1 MAYRHVPVMRREV
14 LAYLACRPG
23 DIVVDGTLGGAGHAR
38 EICERILPGGRLI
51 GIDQDPEAIANARS
65 VLAPF
70 GGSVEL
76 VQENFANMAEVL
88 SRLGVG
94 GADGILLDLGLSLN
108 QLENSGRGFSF
119 QREEPL
125 DMRMDPCTGQTAAD
139 LVGRLE
145 ESELERIFR
154 DYGEERHARPI
165 ARRLTAE
172 RRRQP
177 IRTSAE
183 LARVVCAAVPRAKAG
198 RSRIHPAT
206 RVFMALRIAVNRE
219 LERLETFLEELPRL
233 LNPGGRVCILSFHSL
248 EDRIV
253 KQHFKALAQEPRR
266 NPWPGEPATQP
277 GGILKLLTRKV
288 VRPGPDEIAE
298 NPMAR
303 STKLRAAE
311 RLR

>member
-14 LAYLACRPG
+14 LAYLDCRPG
-23 DIVVDGTLGGAGHAR
+23 MVVVDGTLGGAGHAR
-38 EICERILPGGRLI
+38 EICKRIAPGGRLI

-70 GGSVEL
+70 GEQVEL
-76 VQENFANMAEVL
+76 VRENFANTGEVL
-88 SRLGVG
+88 SRLGIG

-125 DMRMDPCTGQTAAD
+125 DMRMDPRTAETAAD
-139 LVGRLE
+139 LIGRLE
-145 ESELERIFR
+145 EGDLERIFR
-154 DYGEERHARPI
+154 DYGEERHARAI
-165 ARRLTAE
+165 ARRLAVE
-172 RRRQP
+172 RRRRP

-183 LARVVCAAVPRAKAG
+183 LARIVSAAVPRAAAG
-198 RSRIHPAT
+198 RRRIHPAT

-219 LERLETFLEELPRL
+219 LERLESFLDALPGL
-233 LNPGGRVCILSFHSL
+233 LAPGGRVCILSFHSL
-248 EDRIV
+248 EDRMV
-253 KQHFKALAQEPRR
+253 KQRFKSLAQEPRR
-266 NPWPGEPATQP
+266 DPWPGEPATQP
-277 GGILKLLTRKV
+277 GGLLKLLTRKV
-288 VRPGPDEIAE
+288 VRPGPDEVAQ

-303 STKLRAAE
+303 STRLRAAE